1 MKYLLTIKIPFE
13 AMDDIEARKKVRE
26 YIQANAPDED
36 KTIKLQ
42 ENFTD
47 KPPPGNSHLKC
58 FLALFTSIKF
68 FLLYP

>member
-13 AMDDIEARKKVRE
+13 AMDDIQARKKARE
-26 YIQANAPDED
+26 YIQANAQDED

-47 KPPPGNSHLKC
+47 KPPRGIPL
-58 FLALFTSIKF
+58 
-68 FLLYP
+68 